1 MTRLEDDEQALE
13 ALERFSAH
21 TDTLAVWRAPGGARY
36 ALAGVW
42 STGQRAYEYQHLT
55 IAGQDARESPYA
67 EQIGCWKGA
76 EAREAY
82 AGCNSK
88 YDGDGYHESG
98 KYSVVVL
105 YRIHPSAPLWIKY
118 GNAYRS
124 SGGNYSGGK
133 WSHYYACDPHLDN
146 YHGYLRATRAF
157 RAAQAAQVVPPTA
170 QTEAATG
177 EAAGTGE
184 EAPLESVAS
193 ELGCD
198 DGYVTVV

>member
-13 ALERFSAH
+13 ALERFSTH
-21 TDTLAVWRAPGGARY
+21 TDNLAVWRAPGGARY

-82 AGCNSK
+82 AGCNPS
-88 YDGDGYHESG
+88 YDGNGYHESG

-105 YRIHPSAPLWIKY
+105 YRIHPAAPLWIKY

-157 RAAQAAQVVPPTA
+157 RAAQVALSNIEA
-170 QTEAATG
+170 EAARAGIEEGRPEALAGAVRRQDQVWTRDVDPPG
-177 EAAGTGE
+177 E
-184 EAPLESVAS
+184 
-193 ELGCD
+193 
-198 DGYVTVV
+198 